1 MNALLCKK
9 ENISFRRSFYSC
21 SEYANGCKQTFPS
34 QMLGKKVTEKH
45 VKDLCTKKK
54 TSVIKG
60 MKPKAKEKKPFDASL
75 VLKDDGSNGFEFAKK
90 TFAKSK

>member
-1 MNALLCKK
+1 M
-9 ENISFRRSFYSC
+9 
-21 SEYANGCKQTFPS
+21 
-34 QMLGKKVTEKH
+34 TEKH

-54 TSVIKG
+54 TNVIKG

-75 VLKDDGSNGFEFAKK
+75 VLKDDGSIGFTICKK